1 MRQAPK
7 IADITARIAGECL
20 AVRLRRLNR
29 EVTALYDEALR
40 PLGLKTSQLNM
51 LVMISAAGGRAEPR
65 VIGEYLHLEKSTVSR
80 NLERMA
86 ARGWVEFTEHP
97 EDGRSFHIRLTRRGG
112 ALLTKAMDPWQRAQ
126 AAAHELIGR
135 SGANFLQ
142 PQLPIASASPG

>member
-51 LVMISAAGGRAEPR
+51 LVMISAA
-65 VIGEYLHLEKSTVSR
+65 
-80 NLERMA
+80 
-86 ARGWVEFTEHP
+86 
-97 EDGRSFHIRLTRRGG
+97 IRLRLR
-112 ALLTKAMDPWQRAQ
+112 LTVVFSRCRYSPNRA
-126 AAAHELIGR
+126 
-135 SGANFLQ
+135 
-142 PQLPIASASPG
+142 